1 MGRGGRR
8 VALAVLAATFVGSA
22 SGFVESTT
30 RWARER
36 TGEDPIRVLDGLLQ
50 ARMAALAR
58 QSPTWRAGL
67 DSLRASGFEVVIAAP
82 AQVRAELPGMGR
94 YDARHLGEV
103 IPIRD
108 SAGTITGAVVTVDLP
123 QLGALALEAGLG
135 AAELAGDVDR
145 ILIHEVYGHVVP
157 LAASRQ
163 ISGGCPDPSPGES
176 ALTSC
181 AIVRENRIR
190 SELGLA
196 PRTTYDLSG
205 LALGAALSRRIAAG
219 TPQ

>member
-8 VALAVLAATFVGSA
+8 AVLAVLAATLVGSA
-22 SGFVESTT
+22 SGFVESTAQ
-30 RWARER
+30 WARAR
-36 TGEDPIRVLDGLLQ
+36 AGDDSIRVLDGLLRQ
-50 ARMAALAR
+50 RVGALAG

-82 AQVRAELPGMGR
+82 AQVRAELPGMAG

-103 IPIRD
+103 IPLRD
-108 SAGTITGAVVTVDLP
+108 AAGTITGAVVTVDLP
-123 QLGALALEAGLG
+123 QLGALAKEAGLG
-135 AAELAGDVDR
+135 AGEVAGDVDR

-181 AIVRENRIR
+181 AIIRENRIR
-190 SELGLA
+190 AELGLP
-196 PRTTYDLSG
+196 PRTSYDLSG
-205 LALGAALSRRIAAG
+205 LALGAALSRRIADAM
-219 TPQ
+219 